1 MRFEDIVSMLKR
13 YLLLGGM
20 AAVGLLLLF
29 CAGYFLVYKRLMKGK
44 RRLTRGKV
52 LWAAVFGCYLFV
64 ILSATLLD
72 RGSYPMGG
80 KVVPLFYSYREAWRS
95 FSGILWRNL
104 ALNILMFVPFGFL
117 LPIGVRKLRSFWK
130 TYLAGLLFTVLIEL
144 AQLALR
150 RGVVEMDD
158 IFNNFLGTMI
168 GYGFYAIVRGVIRRV
183 RSGRAANPARPARS
197 ATSIKSARSTASVK
211 PARSAASVKPVR
223 SADSV
228 LSVGAEK
235 VPVWQTLLL
244 QLPLA
249 GTLAAFGI
257 LVLVYRGQDLGNLY
271 EECIDAYDAG
281 LLSFSSNESYSQ
293 EARKLP
299 VYQVKMKTKEEVEAQ
314 AESFLAGIGAEFD
327 RRQTDAYENT
337 VFCYSKDRN
346 YHMQVRY
353 AGGTYSFIDFDLLK
367 EEERV
372 SGAAESEVREALE
385 SYGINPPAAALFED
399 RGDGVY
405 AFVLEQ
411 HMEDGIFYDGVLSC
425 TYYDD
430 GRMGKIDNRVVT
442 GTPYKYFEVI
452 SEKEAYERLC
462 AGEFA
467 NGFYAAGTAL
477 RGEIGAAQIS
487 YSVDSKGFYQ
497 PVYQFEA
504 VVNEKACSF
513 VIPAVRDKNGGQKMG
528 SGTGGGDGRPDGNGG
543 MADGEDGRTDDLL
556 NGEGGLPAGES
567 GQSDGKEAQKDEFAT
582 VPVSRVTVHDPSVV
596 YDNGTYYIFGSHM
609 AWAKTTDLMNWE
621 YFKTNINTEYAELFG
636 REWESWCRTASNPEL
651 KGNLWAPDVIYN
663 KKMGKYCLYMSVNG
677 DDWNSVIVMLTA
689 DNIEGPYEYGG
700 PVVYSGFDAGAK
712 HPAELTDVYRVLGE
726 GADLS
731 RYQSTTNTKLN
742 CIDPCLT
749 YDQEGNLWMSYGSW
763 FGGIYQLK
771 LDGETG
777 LRDYSTT
784 YETVENKS
792 DAYYGHKIAGGWG
805 VSGEGSFIIH
815 AGGYYYLFMSYGGL
829 TAAGGYQ
836 IRVFRSENING
847 PYVDEAGNMAVY
859 DRAQNNLYVKKGV
872 RLMGSY
878 DWTGNREIRVAQG
891 HNSAYV
897 TEEGQIF
904 LVYHSRFAGG
914 KNGIAEAHEVRVQQL
929 FVNSEGWLVAAPYE
943 YAGETISDTG
953 YSMEEVCGEY
963 EFILHDPVNYYRKY
977 GNEYKGIVEAI
988 HIALNADGTVTG
1000 DLGGSW
1006 DHEKNS
1012 PHMSITLE
1020 GVTYRGVFLKMP
1032 SEQLF
1037 EDTKERKVVMT
1048 FTALGDNVTVW
1059 GSK

>member
-1 MRFEDIVSMLKR
+1 MQFEDIMSMLKS

-20 AAVGLLLLF
+20 AAVGALVLF
-29 CAGYFLVYKRLMKGK
+29 CVGYFLVYKKLMKGK
-44 RRLTRGKV
+44 RRLTGGKV

-64 ILSATLLD
+64 VLSATLLD
-72 RGSYPMGG
+72 RSSYPMGG

-117 LPIGVRKLRSFWK
+117 LPMGVRKLEHFWK
-130 TYLAGLLFTVLIEL
+130 TYLFGLLFTVLIEL
-144 AQLALR
+144 AQLVLR
-150 RGVVEMDD
+150 RGEVEMDD
-158 IFNNFLGTMI
+158 IFNNFLGAMI

-183 RSGRAANPARPARS
+183 RSGRA
-197 ATSIKSARSTASVK
+197 V
-211 PARSAASVKPVR
+211 
-223 SADSV
+223 DS
-228 LSVGAEK
+228 EK
-235 VPVWQTLLL
+235 VSVWQILLL
-244 QLPLA
+244 QLPLV

-271 EECIDAYDAG
+271 EECIVAYDAG
-281 LLSFSSNESYSQ
+281 LLNFSSNESYSQ

-314 AESFLAGIGAEFD
+314 VESFFAGIGAEFD

-337 VFCYSKDRN
+337 VFCYSTDRE
-346 YHMQVRY
+346 YHLQVRY
-353 AGGTYSFIDFDLLK
+353 AGGTYSFIDFNLPK
-367 EEERV
+367 EAERV
-372 SGAAESEVREALE
+372 SGAAESEVREVLRG
-385 SYGINPPAAALFED
+385 YGISLSASALFED

-411 HMEDGIFYDGVLSC
+411 HMEDGIFYDGILSC

-430 GRMGKIDNRVVT
+430 GRMGRIDNRVVT
-442 GTPYKYFEVI
+442 GKPYKYFEMI
-452 SEKEAYERLC
+452 TEKEAYERLC

-477 RGEIGAAQIS
+477 RGEIGTAQIS
-487 YSVDSKGFYQ
+487 YRIDSKGFYQ
-497 PVYQFEA
+497 PVYEFEA

-513 VIPAVRDKNGGQKMG
+513 VIPAVRDKNGGEKMG
-528 SGTGGGDGRPDGNGG
+528 NGT
-543 MADGEDGRTDDLL
+543 
-556 NGEGGLPAGES
+556 NGEG
-567 GQSDGKEAQKDEFAT
+567 GQSDGKETQPDEFAT
-582 VPVSRVTVHDPSVV
+582 VAVSRVTVHDPSVV

-651 KGNLWAPDVIYN
+651 RGNLWAPDVIYN
-663 KKMGKYCLYMSVNG
+663 EKMGKYCLYMSVNG

-689 DNIEGPYEYGG
+689 DSIEGPYEYGG
-700 PVVYSGFDAGAK
+700 PVVYSGFDTGAK

-726 GADLS
+726 NADLS

-792 DAYYGHKIAGGWG
+792 DAYYGHKLAGGWG
-805 VSGEGSFIIH
+805 VSGEGSFIIR

-836 IRVFRSENING
+836 IRVFRSEDING
-847 PYVDEAGNMAVY
+847 PYVDEAGNPAVY
-859 DRAQNNLYVKKGV
+859 EKVQNNLYIKKGV

-914 KNGIAEAHEVRVQQL
+914 KNGIPEAHEVRVQQL

-943 YAGETISDTG
+943 YAGETISDIG
-953 YSMEEVCGEY
+953 YTTEEMCGEY
-963 EFILHDPVNYYRKY
+963 EFILHDPVSYYRKY
-977 GNEYKGIVEAI
+977 GNEYRGIAEAA

-1000 DLGGSW
+1000 DLSGSW

-1012 PHMSITLE
+1012 PNMSITIE

-1037 EDTKERKVVMT
+1037 EDEKERKVVMT